1 MKITWP
7 IWGHARDK
15 ADIERLNQLWDEDK
29 FEEVEAEAREL
40 EARAASPRRDSRRM
54 FLGQYARFMA
64 TGAEC
69 ALGRGAH
76 VLHEME
82 SLAAELNE
90 TAAPERLLLQAVRA
104 NRLVVLNAEQRYGE
118 TEAEATALL
127 GELTRVKH
135 LMQVMTIELFVLA
148 NLADALCGQGRHA
161 EAETIVRGNLP
172 RAERR
177 TLASLH
183 CGLVESLNGQ
193 GRHDEALTEARRF
206 APPRVRVQSGRLT
219 MATAVALLGLGRR
232 SEAEAAARQALAD
245 CERLLHPEHPRLRQA
260 RTLLAE
266 IEEAAH

>member
-1 MKITWP
+1 MRITWP
-7 IWGHARDK
+7 IRGHARAK

-40 EARAASPRRDSRRM
+40 EARAASPRGDSRRV
-54 FLGQYARFMA
+54 FVGQYARFMA
-64 TGAEC
+64 TSAAC

-82 SLAAELNE
+82 ALAAELHD
-90 TAAPERLLLQAVRA
+90 TAAPERLLLDAVRA

-118 TEAEATALL
+118 TEAEAAALL

-148 NLADALCGQGRHA
+148 NLADALCGQGRHT

-172 RAERR
+172 RAQRR
-177 TLASLH
+177 ALASLH

-206 APPRVRVQSGRLT
+206 APPRVRAQSGRLT
-219 MATAVALLGLGRR
+219 MATAVALRGLGRR
-232 SEAEAAARQALAD
+232 SEAEAAARQAVAD
-245 CERLLHPEHPRLRQA
+245 CERHLDPEHPRLRQA
-260 RTLLAE
+260 RTLLTE
-266 IEEAAH
+266 IEGAAH